1 MNTAAP
7 LARRPGRPSRLSRE
21 QIVTTTLAMVEGT
34 GVAGFTVAKLAKRL
48 GAAPMALYRYFP
60 SRDALLDA
68 VAERAFNQIALPDR
82 SGEWQTFVRE
92 WLQVLTAHFQRHPIA
107 LEVIAWDEHLSPGWL
122 RVWLPL
128 MQVLAE
134 QEPDDE
140 RLAYMLRWFSHAS
153 LGFIQG
159 YITGPSQVRGFGE
172 DALDPF
178 QPAERELLRRVH
190 RHHAETPS
198 SEILDFGFRHIVGG
212 LQMLLDTAGSTG

>member
-7 LARRPGRPSRLSRE
+7 VARRPGRPSRLSRE

-68 VAERAFNQIALPDR
+68 VAERAFDQIELPGR
-82 SGEWQTFVRE
+82 AEEWQAFVLE
-92 WLQVLTAHFQRHPIA
+92 WLRVLTAHFQRHPIA

-122 RVWLPL
+122 RAWLPL
-128 MQVLAE
+128 AQVLSE

-159 YITGPSQVRGFGE
+159 YITGPDRVSAFSE

-198 SEILDFGFRHIVGG
+198 SEILDFGFRHIISG
-212 LQMLLDTAGSTG
+212 LQELLDTAASSD